1 MAKKK
6 KKKKYKRRVDN
17 KMRDYGEIDYHTG
30 AIRINKKASKK
41 WGKKHKKA
49 GVLDTIV
56 HEEIHARHQK
66 MGERAVVKRTK
77 KKVKKMSKR
86 QKVKHYSRYR

>member
-6 KKKKYKRRVDN
+6 KKKWKRKTDN
-17 KMRDYGEIDYHTG
+17 RMRDYGEIDYHTG
-30 AIRINKKASKK
+30 AIRINKKASRK

-56 HEEIHARHQK
+56 HEEMHAEHPK
-66 MGERAVVKRTK
+66 MSEKTVRKRTK
-77 KKVKKMSKR
+77 KKIGKMTRRQKKR
-86 QKVKHYSRYR
+86 QYSKYK